1 MWLSSNDLVSNVS
14 GKRLA
19 NSVFE
24 VNGGN
29 PKAFGIVLGRKLLGQ
44 FDYEGW
50 DYEFDFGKF
59 WVDSCTFFDCRET
72 DTEIHWK
79 VVQTTFRDKM
89 EVEISCPKAEML
101 LINYESPDG
110 QKRHTRLWNCGN
122 GAGTVR
128 LYEKK
133 GGR

>member
-1 MWLSSNDLVSNVS
+1 MGVAVLQRPGEQYQRQAAHRQRV
-14 GKRLA
+14 R
-19 NSVFE
+19 
-24 VNGGN
+24 GGRQH
-29 PKAFGIVLGRKLLGQ
+29 PKAFGIALGWKLLGR
-44 FDYEGW
+44 FYYEGR
-50 DYEFDFGKF
+50 DYEFNFSKF
-59 WVDSCTFFDCRET
+59 WTGSRTFFDCQET

-79 VVQTTFRDKM
+79 VVQTAFRAKM

-128 LYEKK
+128 REIPQ
-133 GGR
+133 